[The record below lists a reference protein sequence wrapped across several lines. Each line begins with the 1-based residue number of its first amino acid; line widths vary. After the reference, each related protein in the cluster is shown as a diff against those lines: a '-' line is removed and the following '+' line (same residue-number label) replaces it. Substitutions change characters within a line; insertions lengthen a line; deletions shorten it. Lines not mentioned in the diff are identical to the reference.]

1 MNWDAI
7 LGAGSAI
14 GGGLLTK
21 EAYDRLES
29 IGEQSLAGFTT
40 ESGARVPGSMQ
51 LAAESLGLSQFRP
64 FTVTTATGGQFGVTP
79 QVDPASGVVTG
90 IGTQMQLS
98 PEEQALQQRLIG
110 QATTGLSV
118 PGGARGAYDAVSAGQ
133 ALMGRGRT
141 QLEQTPFG
149 LLNQQ
154 LTSQRASD
162 LGGMFMGQ
170 VEAPLASREADI
182 YDRIRAT
189 QMPEEQRQRLA
200 LEERLAGQG
209 RLGVQTAMYGGT
221 PEQFALAQ
229 AQEEAQNRASL
240 AAIQQAQAEQMQQG
254 QLGSQFAGLGG
265 QLAAQE
271 AALRDVQQQRAL
283 QSLTAGQGM
292 FAGGLGLQQAQ
303 QQLGLG
309 ALSGAYLPQA
319 QLLNVQQAA
328 QLYPQLQQQAQLF
341 GTGQYG
347 ETMMSGLE
355 ARLIAEQ
362 ARANLLGSV
371 GTGLLGGLTTPVQQ
385 QGGGVTT
392 LLGQILNQL
401 PSSDVSLKNN
411 IQKVSNVNGINLYT
425 WDWNEEGQRIAGNQQ
440 TFGVLAQE
448 VEQFRP
454 SAVVRDDHGYLTV
467 DYSKL
472 PEVASLVFLGVQ

>member
-1 MNWDAI
+1 MNWDLI

-21 EAYDRLES
+21 GAYDRLES
-29 IGEQSLAGFTT
+29 IGEQSLSGFTT
-40 ESGARVPGSMQ
+40 DSGERVPGAIQ
-51 LAAESLGLSQFRP
+51 LAAEGLGLSQFRP

-90 IGTQMQLS
+90 LGTQMQLS

-118 PGGARGAYDAVSAGQ
+118 PGGARGAYDATSAGQ
-133 ALMGRGRT
+133 ALMGRGRE
-141 QLEQTPFG
+141 QLQQDPYG
-149 LLNQQ
+149 ILNQQ
-154 LTSQRASD
+154 LLAQRAAN

-170 VEAPLASREADI
+170 VEAPLAGREADI

-189 QMPEEQRQRLA
+189 QMPEEERQRLA

-221 PEQFALAQ
+221 PEQFAMAQ

-240 AAIQQAQAEQMQQG
+240 AAIQQAQAEQAQQG
-254 QLGSQFAGLGG
+254 ALGAQFAGLGSN
-265 QLAAQE
+265 LALAE
-271 AALRDVQQQRAL
+271 GTMRDAQQQRAL

-319 QLLNVQQAA
+319 QLLNVQQAS
-328 QLYPQLQQQAQLF
+328 QIYPQMQQQAQLF

-362 ARANLLGSV
+362 ARANLLGGV
-371 GTGLLGGLTTPVQQ
+371 GTGLLSGLTTPVQQ

-392 LLGQILNQL
+392 LLGQILSGI
-401 PSSDVSLKNN
+401 SSDVSLKNN

-448 VEQFRP
+448 VEEFRP